1 MPQQTISSASSIMR
15 NERSVLRFLASAG
28 VLLSTSL
35 LVTFFGGQVAH
46 AAVPRS
52 VVATATASGSV
63 TISWTSPSD
72 AVSASDY
79 SYTVRYRQA
88 GSSGAYSIVQTGSG
102 VVSAIIN
109 RLDGGISYEFVV
121 TATPQVGFNRGE
133 EGCSRG
139 DTASSESCAVLS
151 AAPSIAFTAQEVPDA
166 PSITSATASSGQIEV
181 AFTAGNLNGST
192 LTQYTV
198 SCGSAT
204 ATGTSTPVTVTG
216 LTNGLAYTCTV
227 KAGSNQGDS
236 ASSSASSSV
245 TPSSVPDTMIAP
257 SVSAGDGQA
266 TVTWTAV
273 TATSGSAV
281 DADVVDDGGSA
292 LTGYT
297 VSVVNASTG
306 TEVTTAPA
314 SASDTSATVTGLT
327 NGTAYKVKVRAAN
340 SNGNGEYSSLSSS
353 FTPASGGGVSDPLIT
368 ISTQPANV
376 SSGSVFS
383 SAPKVSLGTAGVTVT
398 ATISSGSGTLSN
410 ATAVS
415 AADGTATFSTLTV
428 TISAATANLRLTFSA
443 TGYQSATSSQFTVS
457 TATSTTTTT
466 VSSDGGSD
474 EEDDESTTTTVR
486 RSTTSTTV
494 NRSTSSTTIAS
505 STQTTITS
513 RTSMTLPAGSGV
525 QVTAPTPPVA
535 FATGAAVATKPG
547 AVTVVLDAPNL
558 KGTSRILSYKIVL
571 TPLGAGKPVTK
582 VVRVPLNGSPVAP
595 VLSGLGGTYKM
606 QVSAIRAN
614 GKSAG
619 SWSLPTL
626 TVKKT
631 SKP

>member
-1 MPQQTISSASSIMR
+1 MR
-15 NERSVLRFLASAG
+15 NQRSVLKLLAGAG
-28 VLLSTSL
+28 VLVLTSL
-35 LVTFFGGQVAH
+35 LVTVFGGQIVH

-63 TISWTSPSD
+63 TVSWTSPSD
-72 AVSASDY
+72 TVAASDY

-88 GSSGAYSIVQTGSG
+88 GSTGDYSIVQTGNG
-102 VVSAIIN
+102 VVSAVVN
-109 RLDGGISYEFVV
+109 QLDGGVSYEFVV
-121 TATPQVGFNRGE
+121 TATPQVGSNRGE

-139 DTASSESCAVLS
+139 DTVSSESCAELN
-151 AAPSIAFTAQEVPDA
+151 AAPSISFTAQEVPDA

-181 AFTAGNLNGST
+181 AFAAGNLNGST

-273 TATSGSAV
+273 TATGGSAV

-292 LTGYT
+292 VTGYT
-297 VSVVNASTG
+297 VSIVNASTG

-340 SNGNGEYSSLSSS
+340 ANGNGEYSSLSSS
-353 FTPASGGGVSDPLIT
+353 FTPASGGGISDPLIT

-376 SSGSVFS
+376 SSGSTFS

-398 ATISSGSGTLSN
+398 ASISSGSGTLSN

-415 AADGTATFSTLTV
+415 AADGTATFSSLTV

-457 TATSTTTTT
+457 STTSTTAP
-466 VSSDGGSD
+466 SGGGGGDGGGD
-474 EEDDESTTTTVR
+474 DEDDESTTTTVR
-486 RSTTSTTV
+486 QSTTSTTINRSTTSTTLG
-494 NRSTSSTTIAS
+494 S
-505 STQTTITS
+505 STQTTVAS
-513 RTSMTLPAGSGV
+513 RTSVTVPAGSGV
-525 QVTAPTPPVA
+525 RVTAPTPPVG

-547 AVTVVLDAPNL
+547 SVTVVLDAPNL

-571 TPLGAGKPVTK
+571 TPVGGGRPITK
-582 VVRVPLNGSPVAP
+582 VVRVPLNGAPVAP
-595 VLSGLGGTYKM
+595 VVSGLAGTYKM

-619 SWSLPTL
+619 AWSLPKL
-626 TVKKT
+626 TVKK
-631 SKP
+631 SGKP